1 MIGPRRLLAS
11 VARVA
16 LSLPLVAA
24 AVETSPLMAQG
35 STSRRAVSTRND
47 PLARE
52 ISIALR
58 DTPLAEAIELVA
70 RAGGLRI
77 AFSSD
82 ELPRGRKVSYT
93 AARVPLR
100 KVLESILDD
109 TRLDAKLG
117 ALDQIV
123 LIPRTPNSNRL
134 ASLVRRFVQSD
145 AAARTLSSVVVMGNP
160 FGVPSVSVPST
171 LTVLDARTLH
181 QPGVGRLDQ
190 LLRTHSPG
198 LVIWNEGPAALVT
211 RFASI
216 RGVSSFAG
224 NYLKTYIDNIEA
236 AYPLALAPIDP
247 RALDRV
253 ELIRGPQGA
262 ALYGADANSGVLQIV
277 TSKGTPQDGLRPSI
291 LADVSAGSVSSRFG
305 DAVPEGRVS
314 LVASGGTTGVT
325 YSVGGSVSGNAAY
338 QRGGDVRGWNA
349 HIGTRTLR
357 GPLLIEVSAR
367 AGEYDA
373 GVPISSALTNDST
386 RALPIVPGSQ
396 RVQQQT
402 VSLTVRWT
410 PARWWEHQ
418 LSTGVDNARID
429 ALREPATLYTFPDQ
443 SVRRLRGTFTRP
455 SLRYTTRLSTERK
468 HGVKAAVTVSSDPS
482 ILFAKVIAAP
492 RAVVPNPD
500 PPLVPIE
507 QRTGGFVTQLE
518 LDASQR
524 AFATLGIRSERVQLR
539 EGRTEVVGLPSFGM
553 TAVQRVGSWT
563 LRPRLAY
570 GRGLRAPPN
579 AVIIG
584 GIAPQEPGAGGIDPR
599 TRLRAETQRGLEA
612 GLDIA
617 RSSRLTLR
625 ATWFDQLATDLVA
638 PVLVTDRPTPVTVTS
653 QNLGEITNRGWEV
666 EGVARWGASTW
677 EAWWSLQDSR
687 VRRLADDYEGELQ
700 VGDVPLEV
708 PRQSIGAT
716 VQYTLGR
723 FTGSVAMSS
732 VGPWINYDAVSL
744 IEAVRADNPRRPLPS
759 LRAFWRRYPSVANA
773 DASLTWAFANGSAY
787 VAATNLANVQTAYRN
802 NAILTPGRTVRA
814 GIDLRL

>member
-1 MIGPRRLLAS
+1 MAS
-11 VARVA
+11 VVRVVA
-16 LSLPLVAA
+16 SIPLVAA
-24 AVETSPLMAQG
+24 LAESSPVLAQG
-35 STSRRAVSTRND
+35 TSTRRTVSTRND

-58 DTPLAEAIELVA
+58 DTPLPEAIELVA

-93 AARVPLR
+93 GSRVPLR

-123 LIPRTPNSNRL
+123 LIPRTPNANRL

-145 AAARTLSSVVVMGNP
+145 ATARTLSSVVVMGNP
-160 FGVPSVSVPST
+160 FGVPSVSVPSS

-181 QPGVGRLDQ
+181 QPGVARLDQ
-190 LLRTHSPG
+190 LLRAHSPG

-277 TSKGTPQDGLRPSI
+277 TSKGAPQEGLRPSI
-291 LADVSAGSVSSRFG
+291 LADASVGSVTSGIG
-305 DAVPEGRVS
+305 DPVPEGRLSV
-314 LVASGGTTGVT
+314 VASGGNTGVT
-325 YSVGGSVSGNAAY
+325 YSVGGSVSGNSAY
-338 QRGGDVRGWNA
+338 QRGGNVRAWNA
-349 HIGTRTLR
+349 HVGTRATR
-357 GPLLIEVSAR
+357 GNFLIETSAR
-367 AGEYDA
+367 AGAYDA
-373 GVPISSALTNDST
+373 GVPISPSLTGDST
-386 RALPIVPGSQ
+386 RSLPAVPGAQ

-418 LSTGVDNARID
+418 LSAGVDNARID
-429 ALREPATLYTFPDQ
+429 ALREPAMLYTFPDQ
-443 SVRRLRGTFTRP
+443 SVRRLRGQFTRP

-468 HGVKAAVTVSSDPS
+468 RGVKAAVTVSSDPS

-492 RAVVPNPD
+492 RSAVPNPE

-507 QRTGGFVTQLE
+507 QRTGGFVTQVE

-553 TAVQRVGSWT
+553 TAVQRVGGWT
-563 LRPRLAY
+563 LRPRMAY

-579 AVIIG
+579 AVILG
-584 GIAPQEPGAGGIDPR
+584 GVAPQEPGASGIDAR
-599 TRLRAETQRGLEA
+599 TRLRAETQRGLEI
-612 GLDIA
+612 GMDVA
-617 RSSRLTLR
+617 RSSRFTVR
-625 ATWFDQLATDLVA
+625 ATWFDQLASDLVA
-638 PVLVTDRPTPVTVTS
+638 PVLITDRPTPVAVTS

-700 VGDVPLEV
+700 VGDAPLEV
-708 PRQSIGAT
+708 PRQSLGAT
-716 VQYTLGR
+716 VGYTVGR
-723 FTGSVAMSS
+723 FTGSVSVTS
-732 VGPWINYDAVSL
+732 VGPWINYDGATL
-744 IEAVRADNPRRPLPS
+744 LDAIRTETPRRPLPS
-759 LRAFWRRYPSVANA
+759 LRAFWRRYPSVVNA
-773 DASLTWAFANGSAY
+773 DASLTWAFANGGAY
-787 VAATNLANVQTAYRN
+787 VAASNLANVQTAYRN
-802 NAILTPGRTVRA
+802 NAIVTPGRIVRA
-814 GIDLRL
+814 GLDLRL